1 MEHSYYSCSFLNEN
15 KTIVTNIG
23 CKAAC
28 ELVLTLHFSVRQFIK
43 RKLTGHCYVTGPD
56 SPSNVCSP
64 SKRVGLR
71 RQACLEVSTDQPL
84 DPWVKLTDSPENQSY
99 CYKTMSDQNGDSEI
113 NGTAPDTTNTTSDSK
128 SEQPPNVKK
137 APPVAPKPA
146 WARQSIKSIKSG
158 KPITDALKHP
168 DNRSHNS
175 GRTFG
180 ISLRA
185 ASSGANLSIRQ
196 KISSFE
202 TFSSPDGAE
211 RPSRRLAPTATLPP
225 VEKTTKTSS
234 ADYSN
239 AERTKVTTSNLHNND
254 DCQSTPTISATTQP
268 PEEEKQEPASL
279 VSDIISEPHHSPAE
293 EENQSTSH
301 DSEPCKPIPV
311 EEPALDSTKE
321 LPPATETEQEPSPS
335 EEDLPPSSHVPRRSS
350 SSKEGPI
357 EKTEGA
363 GTHVVSVRTRSLP
376 LSPSSD
382 APNSSGLDGESL
394 GIILSFSNQV
404 SNALMRSMQ
413 SLPQSPCI
421 RLGNPWSAPPGS
433 PLHDPIEEDPP
444 GEKPTTS
451 TALENNEK
459 GFSVRYATYP
469 SILSL
474 KTMQDKCAWKMKA
487 FGV

>member
-1 MEHSYYSCSFLNEN
+1 MYHSYYSYFLNEN
-15 KTIVTNIG
+15 KNIVTNIG
-23 CKAAC
+23 RKTTCK
-28 ELVLTLHFSVRQFIK
+28 LVLTLHFSVGQFVQ
-43 RKLTGHCYVTGPD
+43 RKLTGHCFVAGPE

-71 RQACLEVSTDQPL
+71 RQAHLEVSTDQPL

-99 CYKTMSDQNGDSEI
+99 CYKTMSDQNGDSEV
-113 NGTAPDTTNTTSDSK
+113 NGMDPDTTNTTSDSK
-128 SEQPPNVKK
+128 SEQPPDVKK

-158 KPITDALKHP
+158 KPITEAMKHP
-168 DNRSHNS
+168 DNRSHGT

-180 ISLRA
+180 ISRRD

-211 RPSRRLAPTATLPP
+211 RPSRRLAPTATLLP
-225 VEKTTKTSS
+225 VEKTTKTSY

-239 AERTKVTTSNLHNND
+239 AGRTKVTTSNLHNND
-254 DCQSTPTISATTQP
+254 DGQSTQTIPATTQP
-268 PEEEKQEPASL
+268 PEEEKQEPVSL
-279 VSDIISEPHHSPAE
+279 GSDIIPEPHHSPVE

-311 EEPALDSTKE
+311 EEPALESTKE
-321 LPPATETEQEPSPS
+321 LPPDTETEEEPSPS
-335 EEDLPPSSHVPRRSS
+335 EEDFPPSSHVPRRSS

-363 GTHVVSVRTRSLP
+363 GAHVVSVRTRSLP

-421 RLGNPWSAPPGS
+421 RFGNPWSAPPGS
-433 PLHDPIEEDPP
+433 PLHNPIEEDSP
-444 GEKPTTS
+444 GEKPPPS

-474 KTMQDKCAWKMKA
+474 KTMQDKSWKMKA